1 MAIINTQPSNVNFL
15 SPLKFT
21 FQMKKLPNVNV
32 FVQQCMLPNIALGRF
47 DIPTPFVKLPMAGD
61 HLEFGEFQLTFRVDE
76 DMKNYKEIYNWMM
89 ALGFP
94 DKFDQYKSLADKD
107 TRLFRGATGADSLVS
122 DATLIIHN
130 SNVNS
135 NQQITFLNMYPT
147 TIQDILFDFRQTD
160 VEYVECLCTF
170 AYERYD
176 IKDIT

>member
-1 MAIINTQPSNVNFL
+1 
-15 SPLKFT
+15 
-21 FQMKKLPNVNV
+21 
-32 FVQQCMLPNIALGRF
+32 
-47 DIPTPFVKLPMAGD
+47 
-61 HLEFGEFQLTFRVDE
+61 
-76 DMKNYKEIYNWMM
+76 M

-94 DKFDQYKSLADKD
+94 DKFDQYKALADKD
-107 TRLFRGATGADSLVS
+107 TRLFRGATGADSLMS

-160 VEYVECLCTF
+160 VEYVECLVTF